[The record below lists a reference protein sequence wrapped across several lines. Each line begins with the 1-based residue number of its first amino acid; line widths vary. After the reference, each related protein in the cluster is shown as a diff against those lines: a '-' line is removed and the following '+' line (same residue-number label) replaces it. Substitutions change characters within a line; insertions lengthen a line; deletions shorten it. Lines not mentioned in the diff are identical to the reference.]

1 MKFSAI
7 FLPLL
12 CLLISCEL
20 RPAEDRIRIPQ
31 VTASFYENAASRL
44 GEALEKDPNNVNLV
58 ELQLSYYEK
67 LDWPPE
73 ADKSVERAKLVLEL
87 EPIVAKKYA
96 DFYVK
101 NDQFEALLNLRDELG
116 ERYETPDWMWHYQ
129 INAANKVGRFE
140 EAIVLLRS
148 FFTSPRSKDDHFF
161 GGKEY
166 LVAGDSLLGLYH
178 LQQVKKEMQDN
189 SNFVRVYVPLAYH
202 NGAYNEVLNVINDYD
217 DKTVDITLPYKALS
231 LYALGE
237 SDEAKKLLWSIP
249 VKANLE
255 TLHTWYLN
263 EQRLDSSVMCLERI
277 LVTNPN
283 DLDVLLRKGKI
294 DDRRGWVY
302 RAASAFNQ
310 ILEIDSTHVEAK
322 ESLELVNRKIAYL
335 RRIRE
340 ADQDIPTINLNSKK
354 AIQ

>member
-1 MKFSAI
+1 MKVSAF

-12 CLLISCEL
+12 CLFISCEL

-44 GEALEKDPNNVNLV
+44 GEELEKDPNNVSLV

-67 LDWPPE
+67 LDWPL
-73 ADKSVERAKLVLEL
+73 AAGTSVARAQRVLEL

-96 DFYVK
+96 DYYIK
-101 NDQFEALLNLRDELG
+101 NSKFEDLLELRDQLG

-129 INAANKVGRFE
+129 ISAANKVGKFE
-140 EAIVLLRS
+140 EAKVLLRN
-148 FFTSPRSKDDHFF
+148 FFTLPRSKADHFF

-166 LVAGDSLLGLYH
+166 LISGDSLLGLYH
-178 LQQVKKEMQDN
+178 LQQVKKDMQDN
-189 SNFVRVYVPLAYH
+189 SDFVKVYVPLAYH
-202 NGAYNEVLNVINDYD
+202 NGAYNEVLNVIDDYD
-217 DKTVDITLPYKALS
+217 DKTVDVTLPYKALS
-231 LYALGE
+231 LYALGQKGA
-237 SDEAKKLLWSIP
+237 AKKLLWSIP
-249 VKANLE
+249 VRANLE
-255 TLHTWYLN
+255 TLHSWYLN
-263 EQRLDSSVMCLERI
+263 EQRLDSSVMCLERM
-277 LVTNPN
+277 LVTTP
-283 DLDVLLRKGKI
+283 DDIDVLLRKGKI

-310 ILEIDSTHVEAK
+310 ILEIDSTHAEAK